1 MKKIF
6 LSFIILAALTA
17 PPSGA
22 GGSSLFAQTPNSVKK
37 HIDYLASDKLEGRGT
52 GTEGGK
58 AAAKYIEIQFKKIGL
73 KPYGDKGT
81 YLQEFPAKKGLPP
94 NISYVQATNVVGF
107 LDNGSDKTIVIGA
120 HYDHLGKGD
129 QGSSLEANSLGN
141 IHNGADDNASGTAG
155 LIEIAKFYTK
165 NKIKEKHNFLFIGFS
180 GEELGLIGSKYYADN
195 ATIDLKTVNCMI
207 NMDMIGRYRD
217 DKGLTIGGWG
227 TSSFWGINIPQ
238 LAINQGVKYNVDSA
252 GVGPSDHTSFY
263 LKNLPVLFFFTGAHQ
278 EYHKPSDDANLINA
292 EGEVK
297 VLDLAKSIIEKIEVA
312 PKLDFIQV
320 ANNPH
325 AGNARSSFKVT
336 MGIIPDYAYDKG
348 GVRID
353 GVSKGRP
360 AEIAGIQAGDIIMKL
375 GENSTTDVQEYMKAL
390 GKFEKG
396 QTIDAEIK
404 RGAQKMILK
413 ITF

>member
-6 LSFIILAALTA
+6 YSLITTILFLA
-17 PPSGA
+17 PPLGA
-22 GGSSLFAQTPNSVKK
+22 GGLLFAQTPKSIKK
-37 HIDYLASDKLEGRGT
+37 HIEYLASDKLEGRGT
-52 GTEGGK
+52 GTEGGIK
-58 AAAKYIEIQFKKIGL
+58 AAQYLVKQFQKIGL
-73 KPYGDKGT
+73 KPYGDAGT
-81 YLQEFPAKKGLPP
+81 FLQEFPAKKGLPP
-94 NISYVQATNVVGF
+94 NISYVKATNVVGF
-107 LDNGSDKTIVIGA
+107 LDNGSDKTIIIGA

-129 QGSSLEANSLGN
+129 QGSSLEANSVGS
-141 IHNGADDNASGTAG
+141 IHNGADDNASGTSG
-155 LIEIAKFYTK
+155 LIELATYYAK
-165 NKIKEKHNFLFIGFS
+165 NKIKEKHNFLFVGFS

-195 ATIDLKTVNCMI
+195 ATIDLKSVNCMI

-227 TSSFWGINIPQ
+227 TSSFWGKEIPQ
-238 LAINQGVKYNVDSA
+238 LAQNQSVKYNVDSA
-252 GVGPSDHTSFY
+252 GIGPSDHTSFY

-278 EYHKPSDDANLINA
+278 EYHKPSDDANLINY
-292 EGEVK
+292 EGEMK
-297 VLDLAKSIIEKIEVA
+297 VLTLAESIIAKIDEA

-348 GVRID
+348 GIRID
-353 GVSKGRP
+353 GVTKGRP
-360 AEIAGIQAGDIIMKL
+360 AEIAGIQTGDVIMKL
-375 GENSTTDVQEYMKAL
+375 GENSTADMQLYMKAL

-396 QTIDAEIK
+396 QTIDAEVT
-404 RGAQKMILK
+404 RGTEKMIFK

>member
-6 LSFIILAALTA
+6 LSFIILSALTA

-58 AAAKYIEIQFKKIGL
+58 AAAKYIEKQFKKIGL
-73 KPYGDKGT
+73 KPYGDNGT

>member
-6 LSFIILAALTA
+6 LSFSLIAALTA
-17 PPSGA
+17 PPSGK
-22 GGSSLFAQTPNSVKK
+22 GGACLSAQTPNSVKK
-37 HIDYLASDKLEGRGT
+37 HIDFLASDKLEGRGT

-58 AAAKYIEIQFKKIGL
+58 AAAKYIEKQFKKIGL
-73 KPYGDKGT
+73 QPYGDKGT

-94 NISYVQATNVVGF
+94 SISYVQATNVVGF
-107 LDNGSDKTIVIGA
+107 LDNGSDKTIVFGA

-129 QGSSLEANSLGN
+129 QGSSLEANSVGN

-155 LIEIAKFYTK
+155 LIEMAKFYAK

-195 ATIDLKTVNCMI
+195 ATIDLKSVNCMI

-227 TSSFWGINIPQ
+227 TSSFWGKNIPQ
-238 LAINQGVKYNVDSA
+238 LAINQGVKYNIDSA

-278 EYHKPSDDANLINA
+278 DYHKPSDDANLINA
-292 EGEVK
+292 EGELK
-297 VLDLAKSIIEKIEVA
+297 VLSLAKSIIEKIELA

-360 AEIAGIQAGDIIMKL
+360 AEIAGIQAGDVIMKL

-396 QTIDAEIK
+396 QTIDAEVK

>member
-58 AAAKYIEIQFKKIGL
+58 AAAKYIEKQFKKIGL

-217 DKGLTIGGWG
+217 DKGL
-227 TSSFWGINIPQ
+227 SAS
-238 LAINQGVKYNVDSA
+238 VD
-252 GVGPSDHTSFY
+252 G
-263 LKNLPVLFFFTGAHQ
+263 GAH
-278 EYHKPSDDANLINA
+278 YS
-292 EGEVK
+292 
-297 VLDLAKSIIEKIEVA
+297 LDKSETVD
-312 PKLDFIQV
+312 L
-320 ANNPH
+320 
-325 AGNARSSFKVT
+325 AGNARHLKDH
-336 MGIIPDYAYDKG
+336 GKHIINY
-348 GVRID
+348 
-353 GVSKGRP
+353 S
-360 AEIAGIQAGDIIMKL
+360 II
-375 GENSTTDVQEYMKAL
+375 
-390 GKFEKG
+390 
-396 QTIDAEIK
+396 
-404 RGAQKMILK
+404 K
-413 ITF
+413 I